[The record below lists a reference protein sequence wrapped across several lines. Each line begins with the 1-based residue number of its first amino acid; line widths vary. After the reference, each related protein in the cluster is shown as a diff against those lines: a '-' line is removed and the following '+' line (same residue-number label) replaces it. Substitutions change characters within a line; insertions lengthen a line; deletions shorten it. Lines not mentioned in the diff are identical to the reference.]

1 MMQLLL
7 FSVVVVSLST
17 LVIASCSSNG
27 RMPTPSDSGV
37 AVTYTVWGR
46 KYCPHTN
53 SSLVYSGY
61 AGGSYYDHLGAA
73 ADYLCLPPD
82 PNYRKTTYS
91 GQHGEVYGGEYDSP
105 FVPNGDGNDVP
116 CAVCRRNGVST
127 VLMIPGKDTCYRGWN
142 REYYGYLNAHHYS
155 FRAATSFVCLH
166 VYPQFV
172 TGGSRNY
179 EGKLFQPVV
188 GICGALQCPPYVN
201 NYPLTCVVCT
211 K

>member
-1 MMQLLL
+1 MYVFQNGYIINRILSQIKDSWQLFFDYRNYIFFIFQFRYIQRHL
-7 FSVVVVSLST
+7 FNT
-17 LVIASCSSNG
+17 DI
-27 RMPTPSDSGV
+27 
-37 AVTYTVWGR
+37 
-46 KYCPHTN
+46 
-53 SSLVYSGY
+53 SGY

-127 VLMIPGKDTCYRGWN
+127 ILMIPGKDTCYKGWN

-172 TGGSRNY
+172 AGGSRNY